1 MSAMS
6 ATSTTELEEVMA
18 LLERILPDPAGYG
31 QRLIQQV
38 VLQWAET
45 GQHQPTIVPGETRKT
60 SGTGNRGRS
69 SLADL
74 VLHPDDPGS
83 PPATPIHDDP
93 QAHPAEDESGPAD
106 IRTLLACALGACDC
120 WGTRTDCVICA
131 GAGSPGWADPD
142 PDLFQKYV
150 GPAAARLTV
159 ILHQTPGDEAG
170 QPSEPNTESRQG
182 VKP

>member
-6 ATSTTELEEVMA
+6 ATTTTELEEVMA
-18 LLERILPDPAGYG
+18 LLERVLPDPAGYG

-45 GQHQPTIVPGETRKT
+45 GQHQPTIVPGET
-60 SGTGNRGRS
+60 GETGHRGHP

-74 VLHPDDPGS
+74 VLHPDDPDG
-83 PPATPIHDDP
+83 PPATPIRDDP
-93 QAHPAEDESGPAD
+93 PAHLDEEEPAPAD

-131 GAGSPGWADPD
+131 GGGSPGWADPD

-159 ILHQTPGDEAG
+159 TLHQTPGDKAG
-170 QPSEPNTESRQG
+170 PPSEPKPESRQG
-182 VKP
+182 VNP